1 MTSQQQTFGKYTEG
15 GGSGPE
21 LRDVTTHIVDSEHK
35 SAPESEEGYP
45 LIKTSD
51 LENGRIDFQNIAR
64 VDEDAYQ
71 EWTSRLTPRPGDI
84 IFTREAP
91 VGRVGIVPENRE
103 VCLGQRTV
111 LIRADSDKIDEQYLR
126 YLLLSEDVQNRLHS
140 LSTGSTVDHLNLE
153 DLRSFELPELPSLEY
168 QKKIGDSLS
177 DFDQKIRVNDQINQV
192 AQDISQLL
200 FKDGFASKKT
210 GSGQNQI
217 REDTLPD
224 GWESG
229 KLGDLM
235 VKITDRIDPT
245 EKPNSTPYLSLKHM
259 AKGSISIDEWGEA
272 EESKSTKY
280 EFQEGQI
287 LFGRLRPYFCKVG
300 IAPTDG
306 VCSTDIQ
313 VIEPKKGDYWR
324 EFLLCQLTT
333 QRFIDYCD
341 RVSTGTRMP
350 RVGWNDMCDYTVP
363 IPPESRVKEFSMK
376 VKPFVDQIINNIHES
391 RSLQK
396 SREVLL
402 EGLITGDT
410 TLDEP
415 DKQIC
420 EMNKR

>member
-1 MTSQQQTFGKYTEG
+1 M
-15 GGSGPE
+15 
-21 LRDVTTHIVDSEHK
+21 TTHIVDSEHK
-35 SAPESEEGYP
+35 SAPESERGYP
-45 LIKTSD
+45 LVKTSD

-71 EWTSRLTPRPGDI
+71 EWTNRLTPRPGDI

-91 VGRVGIVPENRE
+91 VGRVGIVPEDSE

-111 LIRADSDKIDEQYLR
+111 LIRTDSDKVDGQYLR

-177 DFDQKIRVNDQINQV
+177 DFDQKIRVNDQINRA
-192 AQDISQLL
+192 AQNVSQLL
-200 FKDGFASKKT
+200 FKERFANKKS
-210 GSGQNQI
+210 GSGQDQI

-224 GWESG
+224 GWKSG

-259 AKGSISIDEWGEA
+259 AKASISIDEWGEA

-280 EFQEGQI
+280 DFERGQI

-300 IAPTDG
+300 IAPTNG
-306 VCSTDIQ
+306 ICSTDIQ
-313 VIEPKKGDYWR
+313 VIEPKKENYWR

-350 RVGWNDMCDYTVP
+350 RVGWNDMCEYTVP
-363 IPPESRVKEFSMK
+363 IPPENRVKEFSK
-376 VKPFVDQIINNIHES
+376 EIKPFIDQIINNIHES
-391 RSLQK
+391 MNLQN

-415 DKQIC
+415 DENIC
-420 EMNKR
+420 EMNER